1 MKEVSEQLTESV
13 QSMRITCTVS
23 ETPLSEPGLVWQMDL
38 QGNVFPSLCC
48 PFHGSALCNAAE
60 PLVLRTLGFF
70 RTFTEF

>member
-38 QGNVFPSLCC
+38 QGNVFPPFAAHSMEVPFAMQQSLW
-48 PFHGSALCNAAE
+48 F
-60 PLVLRTLGFF
+60 LGL
-70 RTFTEF
+70 